1 MPVAYVLTPEL
12 RKKLKTPMG
21 VLIRGTFSETTK
33 QIKDILDKERPPAL
47 VSVGD
52 TVTRNLVEN
61 QVLPKLSVVDNV
73 VMRKEAPPT
82 RPSADVILRVK
93 NPPGSITEE
102 AVGAIQK
109 AMSGNERV
117 ALVVEGEEDLLT
129 LAAILYA
136 PLNALVVYGQPHE
149 GVVVVKVTQEKK
161 AEADEILKS
170 MEKARKTK

>member
-47 VSVGD
+47 ISVGD

-61 QVLPKLSVVDNV
+61 QVLPKLSIVDNV
-73 VMRKEAPPT
+73 VMRKKAPPT
-82 RPSADVILRVK
+82 RLSADTILRVK
-93 NPPGSITEE
+93 NPAGSITEE

-109 AMSGNERV
+109 ALSGNERV